1 MVTDYKKQTDSYLE
15 VKERQAKLNNFLI
28 AQNIIKLLIVSLIA
42 LNIYISSYQLLTWFR
57 FARIGVII

>member
-15 VKERQAKLNNFLI
+15 VKECQAKLNNFLI

-42 LNIYISSYQLLTWFR
+42 LNIYISSYQLLTWFSDCTYY
-57 FARIGVII
+57 G

>member
-28 AQNIIKLLIVSLIA
+28 AQNII
-42 LNIYISSYQLLTWFR
+42 
-57 FARIGVII
+57 